1 MKDAEILWKAHEYR
15 RVRELVEPYRQ
26 PPPGKKDVRGWEWY
40 YQWRLCNSHL
50 RAFIGHSGDVTA
62 VAFSPDGQNLASAS
76 EDGTV
81 RLWETTAGKLLHTFK
96 RDKELERAVVDFGDT
111 PGGKALRALIPKL
124 QFSTSTVPSPD
135 GRWVAHWDAGSN
147 ISSGFVNLKDVA
159 NPKSQRGLAQFS
171 GSPRAVAFSPDSK
184 QLAVAGDFGG
194 FVGPYGAGFGRH
206 QIKLWDVA
214 SGNLL
219 RTLEGHQH
227 AVTNVAFS
235 PDGKW
240 LAAGSTDDIVK
251 VWDTTK
257 GRLSRTLE
265 GHNVTFS
272 PDGKWLASGGL
283 NYSVKLW
290 ELSIG
295 NAFLSFGPWVDS
307 MAFSPN
313 RQQLANREGAWD
325 LATGKWLHSI
335 GAEGG
340 KGIIKHDSSQNG
352 GVAFSLD
359 GNWLATFDP
368 GENTAKLSDAA
379 TGELLLTLKG
389 HKGKIH
395 CLAISP
401 DSRWLATASEDK
413 TIKIWNSATGQ
424 VMNTLEG
431 HEGPVYHI
439 SISSDGRFLASAG
452 DRRSTSCGCRRRS
465 VASVRR
471 SSKSSRGIAKSS
483 PCSDP
488 AQGGCR
494 WAGVARCQ
502 DR

>member
-1 MKDAEILWKAHEYR
+1 VEQGRGLWYRLRKFVRRHRAGLLTTAAVLLATVLGVALAFWQISMALEGEKQANGVAEKRRMEAEDALRKEKIARQEAVEGEFQARRALYLTHMKDAEILWKAHEYR

-81 RLWETTAGKLLHTFK
+81 KLWETTTGKLLHTFK

-240 LAAGSTDDIVK
+240 LAAGSTDEIVK

-295 NAFLSFGPWVDS
+295 NAFLSFGPGSIAW
-307 MAFSPN
+307 
-313 RQQLANREGAWD
+313 RLARTDN
-325 LATGKWLHSI
+325 
-335 GAEGG
+335 
-340 KGIIKHDSSQNG
+340 
-352 GVAFSLD
+352 
-359 GNWLATFDP
+359 NWLTDQGP
-368 GENTAKLSDAA
+368 GT
-379 TGELLLTLKG
+379 
-389 HKGKIH
+389 
-395 CLAISP
+395 
-401 DSRWLATASEDK
+401 SRPGSGSTP
-413 TIKIWNSATGQ
+413 
-424 VMNTLEG
+424 LEPKVVK
-431 HEGPVYHI
+431 E
-439 SISSDGRFLASAG
+439 
-452 DRRSTSCGCRRRS
+452 
-465 VASVRR
+465 
-471 SSKSSRGIAKSS
+471 
-483 PCSDP
+483 
-488 AQGGCR
+488 
-494 WAGVARCQ
+494 
-502 DR
+502 